1 MNIVQTNRAFVTR
14 GVTRL
19 LLAMRRMLASALALS
34 ILMVSVQSSV
44 VQAAMVST
52 ETLVQE
58 HRAQYDRERILDAV
72 SQEQA
77 RATLVSLGV
86 SPEDVEARIKNM
98 TPAELAQFN
107 AQIDELPAGGASV
120 FAVVIFILVL
130 LIILDLLG
138 ATDIFPAIRP
148 IQVN

>member
-1 MNIVQTNRAFVTR
+1 MNIVRTNQGFLKK
-14 GVTRL
+14 GVEKFQLTMRRL
-19 LLAMRRMLASALALS
+19 LASVLALS
-34 ILMVSVQSSV
+34 VLMVSVQSSV

-107 AQIDELPAGGASV
+107 AQIDEMPAGGASV

>member
-1 MNIVQTNRAFVTR
+1 MNIVWTNHALVKTGFAKIFVS
-14 GVTRL
+14 
-19 LLAMRRMLASALALS
+19 MRRTLASILALS
-34 ILMVSVQSSV
+34 ILMLSVQSSV

-52 ETLVQE
+52 QTLVQE
-58 HRAQYDRERILDAV
+58 QRAQYDRDRILDTV

-86 SPEDVEARIKNM
+86 NPEDVEARITHM

-107 AQIDELPAGGASV
+107 AQIDDLPAGGSSF